1 MDPKGSELLL
11 LRLKPDEN
19 LVEDRLHSNAQ
30 IDVVK

>member
-19 LVEDRLHSNAQ
+19 LVEDRLHS
-30 IDVVK
+30 KRKLML